1 MAVPSPVFKLIF
13 RNRLEKNAEYCHF
26 KSSDLNRKEGYG
38 SMDSITGNKFELP
51 RLQLSY
57 AGHYLFVDNF
67 TRTMHCHRGG
77 ELVLFRRGACRTR
90 FESGEDLSCTASQVL
105 VTPPGLPHLQYDNTT
120 DCETYY
126 LVLEGAFEPQEFSL
140 RMISPGDDT
149 IVPEWFRQIFELCE
163 QHESES
169 ASVLLSLLWRRL
181 LEIENRSEERR
192 SFHPALLKAVDWIR
206 HHYREDLS
214 VCGIAESCA
223 VSVSLLN
230 LLFRRQFGVGPRR
243 YLLSL
248 RMREARRL
256 LLDNRYRI
264 GEVAELTGF
273 QSANYF
279 SRSFKSYHGVT
290 PEEYRNGPP
299 EFADQVVFLE

>member
-1 MAVPSPVFKLIF
+1 
-13 RNRLEKNAEYCHF
+13 
-26 KSSDLNRKEGYG
+26 
-38 SMDSITGNKFELP
+38 MDSITGDNLERL

-57 AGHYLFVDNF
+57 AGHYLFIDNT
-67 TRTMHCHRGG
+67 TRTMHCQRGG
-77 ELVLFRRGACRTR
+77 ELVLFQRGTCRTR
-90 FESGEDLSCTASQVL
+90 FESGEDLECNASQVL
-105 VTPPGLPHLQYDNTT
+105 VTPPGLPHLQYDNTP

-126 LVLEGAFEPQEFSL
+126 LVLEGEFDPEEFSL
-140 RMISPGDDT
+140 RLISPGEDPF
-149 IVPEWFRQIFELCE
+149 VAEWFRQIFELCE
-163 QHESES
+163 HHESGN

-181 LEIENRSEERR
+181 LQIENRFEERR
-192 SFHPALLKAVDWIR
+192 QVHPALLKAVDRI
-206 HHYREDLS
+206 HNHYRDNLS
-214 VCGIAESCA
+214 VNEIAESCA

-230 LLFRRQFGVGPRR
+230 MLFRRQFKVGPRR
-243 YLLSL
+243 YLFSL

-279 SRSFKSYHGVT
+279 SRAFKSYHGVT

-299 EFADQVVFLE
+299 EFADQIVFLE